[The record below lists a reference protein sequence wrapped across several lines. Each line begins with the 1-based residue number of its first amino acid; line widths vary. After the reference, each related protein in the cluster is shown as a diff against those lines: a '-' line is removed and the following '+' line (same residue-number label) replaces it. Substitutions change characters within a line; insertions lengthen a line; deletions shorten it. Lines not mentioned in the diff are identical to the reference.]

1 VVLRGGS
8 VDGPVPTWVEDAQ
21 ELYEVVGITG
31 WDEEKIDD
39 TPGFTLDGL
48 RMVAD
53 VNKMIERERLAEMIA
68 RAIHGR

>member
-1 VVLRGGS
+1 M
-8 VDGPVPTWVEDAQ
+8 DGPVPTWVEDAQ